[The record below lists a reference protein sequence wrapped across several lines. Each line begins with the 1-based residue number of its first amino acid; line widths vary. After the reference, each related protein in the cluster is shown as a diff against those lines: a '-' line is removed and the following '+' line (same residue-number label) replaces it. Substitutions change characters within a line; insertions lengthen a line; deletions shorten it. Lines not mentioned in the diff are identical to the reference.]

1 MKYTMQNIREMKPFT
16 DTELIAYGRTCEAF
30 KELNV
35 EGTNK
40 LPNFKKLYK
49 NEIDK
54 FSRKKTNVSAAAD
67 VK

>member
-1 MKYTMQNIREMKPFT
+1 MKYTMQNIREMKPST
-16 DTELIAYGRTCEAF
+16 DTELIAYGRACEAF
-30 KELNV
+30 KELNI

-40 LPNFKKLYK
+40 LPNSKKLYK

-54 FSRKKTNVSAAAD
+54 FSRTKTNVSAAAD

>member
-1 MKYTMQNIREMKPFT
+1 MKYTMQNIRAMKPFT
-16 DTELIAYGRTCEAF
+16 DTELIAYGRACEAF
-30 KELNV
+30 KELNA

-40 LPNFKKLYK
+40 LPNCKKLYK

-54 FSRKKTNVSAAAD
+54 FSRKKTNVSVAAD